1 MHVCILVQCVH
12 GVGVF
17 DYSTSFLNPRRV
29 RFCANCPDHILCYHG
44 CTISSVIE
52 VLYVSGGLKI
62 NI

>member
-17 DYSTSFLNPRRV
+17 DYSTCMSFLNPRRV
-29 RFCANCPDHILCYHG
+29 RFCAKCILCYHG
-44 CTISSVIE
+44 YTISSVIE